1 MRCNEAKRRLSE
13 HWLKEPGLVE
23 DQELLQHLR
32 ECSACARHAA
42 AVRSLK
48 RDFAAARTHDIDG
61 GLPLSILKTRVE
73 AHALPSNPAKTKEI
87 SLMTTL
93 TKNLRKR
100 SKLSVSVA
108 IAVVVL
114 AFLTLVPFKF
124 ERAIGYEVAVAG
136 VDKGLALDSN
146 RITALL
152 KTLGVEDA
160 KVDVTGCEATCSL
173 IVRELGSQEDAN
185 LVVAAFSSGGD
196 ATLTLDCE
204 IMEVLDEH
212 SGSLLDHTKNIVK
225 NTRVNHQIVVRT
237 KEVSQDDGTI
247 HKILVE
253 RLGEWC
259 DGNAIVWMQC
269 LTDSMV
275 FYNFGLSGD
284 SVGGRKIAV
293 EFVSDGENEAL
304 YANVSSD
311 SVKKCIMITGAGDES
326 IQDLCAKLKL
336 EDGQI
341 DEEIIRQLK
350 EQGCDVTVETSD
362 DGTNKA
368 IKIECNNVT
377 REGIEGEGEEAA
389 TKESS
394 DANLPEGFELAQ
406 NYPNPFNPTTT
417 IDFSLPEAQH
427 VTLEVVNIQGQVVRT
442 LVDDVRN
449 AGDHSV
455 EWDATSDNGNRVA
468 SGVYFYRLSAGDHVA
483 SRKMTLLK

>member
-1 MRCNEAKRRLSE
+1 MRCNEAKRRLNE

-23 DQELLQHLR
+23 DQELLHHLR

-42 AVRSLK
+42 AVRALK

-100 SKLSVSVA
+100 SKLSATVA

-124 ERAIGYEVAVAG
+124 ERAVGYEVAIAG
-136 VDKGLALDSN
+136 VDKDLALDN
-146 RITALL
+146 DRVIALL
-152 KTLGVEDA
+152 KVLGMEDA
-160 KVDVTGCEATCSL
+160 KVDVLGCEATCSL

-185 LVVAAFSSGGD
+185 LVVAAFSSGGEG
-196 ATLTLDCE
+196 AFDCKV
-204 IMEVLDEH
+204 IKVLEDE
-212 SGSLLDHTKNIVK
+212 SGSLLERAKCAIVL
-225 NTRVNHQIVVRT
+225 RG
-237 KEVSQDDGTI
+237 EVSQDEGTVRN
-247 HKILVE
+247 ILVE
-253 RLGEWC
+253 RLGKGC
-259 DGNAIVWMQC
+259 DGDAVVWMQC
-269 LTDSMV
+269 LTDSILCSD
-275 FYNFGLSGD
+275 FGLGGD
-284 SVGGRKIAV
+284 RVGARKIVVKLATY
-293 EFVSDGENEAL
+293 GESEAL
-304 YANVSSD
+304 YANISSD
-311 SVKKCIMITGAGDES
+311 SIKTCIMIQGAGEGS

-350 EQGCDVTVETSD
+350 EQGCDVTVETSA
-362 DGTNKA
+362 DGTKKA
-368 IKIECNNVT
+368 IKIECNDIT
-377 REGIEGEGEEAA
+377 REGIEDEGEKAA
-389 TKESS
+389 SKESS

-427 VTLEVVNIQGQVVRT
+427 VTLEIVNIQGQVVRT
-442 LVDDVRN
+442 LVDDVRS

>member
-13 HWLKEPGLVE
+13 HWLKEPKQVE
-23 DQELLQHLR
+23 DQELLRHLR

-48 RDFAAARTHDIDG
+48 RDFAATRAPDING

-73 AHALPSNPAKTKEI
+73 AHASLSNPTETKEN
-87 SLMTTL
+87 SLMSTL
-93 TKNLRKR
+93 MKNLRKR

-124 ERAIGYEVAVAG
+124 ERAVGYEVAVAG
-136 VDKGLALDSN
+136 VDKELALDN
-146 RITALL
+146 DRVTALL

-160 KVDVTGCEATCSL
+160 KVDVTGCEATCNL
-173 IVRELGSQEDAN
+173 VIRKLGSQEDAD
-185 LVVAAFSSGGD
+185 LVAAAFKSGEEPVVDCEVLMIRAECSNSLLDQARTVMFFGEKPADPGGIKEELIERLGADCGGD
-196 ATLTLDCE
+196 AL
-204 IMEVLDEH
+204 
-212 SGSLLDHTKNIVK
+212 
-225 NTRVNHQIVVRT
+225 
-237 KEVSQDDGTI
+237 
-247 HKILVE
+247 
-253 RLGEWC
+253 
-259 DGNAIVWMQC
+259 AWMQC
-269 LTDSMV
+269 LTDSML
-275 FYNFGLSGD
+275 FYQFGLGGD
-284 SVGGRKIAV
+284 SAGVRKIAV
-293 EFVSDGENEAL
+293 ELVSDGENEVL

-311 SVKKCIMITGAGDES
+311 SIKTCVTIQGVGEGS

-350 EQGCDVTVETSD
+350 EQGCDVTVETSA
-362 DGTNKA
+362 DGTKKA
-368 IKIECNNVT
+368 IKIECNEIT
-377 REGIEGEGEEAA
+377 REGIEDEGEEAA

-406 NYPNPFNPTTT
+406 NYPNPFNPNTT

-442 LVDDVRN
+442 LVDDVRS